1 MAVMWRVYIDYT
13 SNSTC
18 IHATCI
24 REYQCQLWKD
34 ILRLRVLQWSLI
46 QAATVCKHLT
56 LTISRPY
63 ICNSTRRDQ
72 IKNQRTA
79 QFPESSNQTAA
90 NQKKVRCS
98 PTAFERRIYV
108 LTVTLRKTS
117 FPTRG
122 TSHVLRV
129 FRFLWARGSSRTY
142 PFCRHHP
149 SAFYPSPESMG
160 LHLIA

>member
-24 REYQCQLWKD
+24 REYQCQLWKN
-34 ILRLRVLQWSLI
+34 ILRLGVLQWSLI

-122 TSHVLRV
+122 VETQERKAKEFHLGGGQQGK
-129 FRFLWARGSSRTY
+129 ARELKK
-142 PFCRHHP
+142 
-149 SAFYPSPESMG
+149 PESETNSHMRE
-160 LHLIA
+160 